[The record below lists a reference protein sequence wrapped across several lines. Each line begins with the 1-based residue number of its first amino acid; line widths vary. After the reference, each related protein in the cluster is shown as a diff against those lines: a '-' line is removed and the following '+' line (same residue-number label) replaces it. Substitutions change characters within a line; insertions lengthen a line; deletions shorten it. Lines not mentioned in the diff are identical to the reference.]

1 MMIMMMMM
9 MIMMIII
16 IIMMIIIM
24 IMIIIRR
31 RIPVLAKYNISDITS
46 NAGKKLNA
54 IKGRLLK
61 PVRDTQQMYMKT
73 KTTPMVI

>member
-1 MMIMMMMM
+1 MMIMIMI

-16 IIMMIIIM
+16 MMMMVIMMMII
-24 IMIIIRR
+24 RR
-31 RIPVLAKYNISDITS
+31 KRIPVLAKYNISDITS

>member
-1 MMIMMMMM
+1 MMIMMIMMM
-9 MIMMIII
+9 IM
-16 IIMMIIIM
+16 MMIIIM
-24 IMIIIRR
+24 TMVIMMMIIIRK

>member
-1 MMIMMMMM
+1 MI

-16 IIMMIIIM
+16 MMMMVIMMMII
-24 IMIIIRR
+24 RR
-31 RIPVLAKYNISDITS
+31 KRIPVLAKYNISDITS

-54 IKGRLLK
+54 INGRLLK